1 MPLTLKPK
9 RKATAEP
16 LDLELVQLDC
26 PHFDQIVHISD
37 VHIRPLK
44 RHQEFESVFK
54 TLAQDLM
61 KLKQEGKQPLMVV
74 TGDILDSKHVFK
86 PETFYVCRRFM
97 KMLSMIGPTLVIAG
111 NHDMLERNTS
121 RLDALSV
128 PPAEPH
134 SLACYRQVTAA
145 HAQQKW
151 PTLCHSTCSTCVFIV
166 I

>member
-145 HAQQKW
+145 HAQQK
-151 PTLCHSTCSTCVFIV
+151 
-166 I
+166 